1 MSLFG
6 LEAADA
12 DLSFLGGTPR
22 HALSGCAIWPISSP
36 GLKISPHYWRMGH
49 VLHGLA
55 PDQGGTSSKPFLMVV
70 AVVMVGDAKRVFR
83 LQVFSEP
90 GIARLM
96 EDVERREAEGEGKN
110 RKLSTLVTAAAE
122 GAVVG
127 RLDDLRLTPSSH
139 PSIPPW
145 NMSRKIRVFGMLP

>member
-1 MSLFG
+1 
-6 LEAADA
+6 
-12 DLSFLGGTPR
+12 
-22 HALSGCAIWPISSP
+22 
-36 GLKISPHYWRMGH
+36 
-49 VLHGLA
+49 
-55 PDQGGTSSKPFLMVV
+55 MVT
-70 AVVMVGDAKRVFR
+70 FR

-127 RLDDLRLTPSSH
+127 RLDDLR
-139 PSIPPW
+139 
-145 NMSRKIRVFGMLP
+145 